1 MLQSH
6 HSVSFTIKGVHGGLT
21 AVSGLITLKE
31 QAFELEFESA
41 DAIIGFVKSDLK
53 TITVPFS
60 SIRRF
65 DFESKFL
72 RGNKFILQ
80 VKTMSAIKDVPG
92 SKSGRVEF
100 YVDKKDKEDAL
111 ALVSKFK
118 MDFSEFRLGELDE

>member
-1 MLQSH
+1 M
-6 HSVSFTIKGVHGGLT
+6 SFTIRGVHGGLT
-21 AVSGLITLKE
+21 TVTGLITLKE
-31 QAFELEFESA
+31 QSLELEFESA

-53 TITVPFS
+53 TISVPFS

-65 DFESKFL
+65 DYESKFL

-80 VKTMSAIKDVPG
+80 VKSMSAIKDVPG
-92 SKSGRVEF
+92 SKSGKVEL
-100 YVDKKDKEDAL
+100 YIDKPNKEDAL